1 VGLIDYQGVH
11 EGETIYVFGSG
22 ATLNYLAPSFFDDK
36 ICVATNFCGSV
47 FGLSRYYV
55 FSHYHADSISEA
67 QLDETVAVFM
77 PLREHGTDAEF
88 LGFMPKIVTF
98 PTTTGRPGT
107 SFNPSGKDW
116 PTLDNSLIIGS
127 SSIHGS
133 MHLAAY
139 LGAKFIVLVG
149 ADCGELG
156 GVDRVDGYVPGD
168 SHWALYEQ
176 HLRDMKQRLWDVYGC
191 QVYSLNPF
199 VNYSLEGTQYRGAAS
214 IN

>member
-1 VGLIDYQGVH
+1 MGLIDYRNRH
-11 EGETIYVFGSG
+11 EFETIYVFGSG

-47 FGLSRYYV
+47 FSLRRYYV
-55 FSHYHADSISEA
+55 FSHYHADAVLEARREESI
-67 QLDETVAVFM
+67 AVFT
-77 PLREHGTDAEF
+77 PHREHGTDAEF
-88 LGFMPKIVTF
+88 LVEVSKVVTF
-98 PTTTGRPGT
+98 PTTTGRPGA

-116 PTLDNSLIIGS
+116 PTLDNSLVIGS
-127 SSIHGS
+127 SGIHGA

-149 ADCGELG
+149 ADCGTLG
-156 GVDRVDGYVPGD
+156 GAERVEGYVQGEHP
-168 SHWALYEQ
+168 WELYES
-176 HLRDMKQRLWDVYGC
+176 HLRDMKQRLFEMYGC

-199 VNYSLEGTQYRGAAS
+199 INYSLEGTQYRGAAS

>member
-1 VGLIDYQGVH
+1 LVEVSK
-11 EGETIYVFGSG
+11 V
-22 ATLNYLAPSFFDDK
+22 
-36 ICVATNFCGSV
+36 
-47 FGLSRYYV
+47 
-55 FSHYHADSISEA
+55 
-67 QLDETVAVFM
+67 
-77 PLREHGTDAEF
+77 
-88 LGFMPKIVTF
+88 VTF

-116 PTLDNSLIIGS
+116 PTLDNSLVIGS

-149 ADCGELG
+149 ADCGTLG
-156 GVDRVDGYVPGD
+156 GAERVDGYVQGEHP
-168 SHWALYEQ
+168 WELYEL
-176 HLRDMKQRLWDVYGC
+176 HLRDMKQRLFEMYGC

-199 VNYSLEGTQYRGAAS
+199 INYSLEGTQYRGAAS

>member
-1 VGLIDYQGVH
+1 MGLEDFRGVH
-11 EGETIYVFGSG
+11 DGETIFVFGSG

-47 FGLSRYYV
+47 FGLSKYYV
-55 FSHYHADSISEA
+55 FSHYHFDSISEA
-67 QLDETVAVFM
+67 QLDETMAVFT

-98 PTTTGRPGT
+98 PTTTGRPGS

-116 PTLDNSLIIGS
+116 PTLENSLIIGS

-139 LGAKFIVLVG
+139 MGAKFIVLVG

-156 GVDRVDGYVPGD
+156 GAERVEGYVKGD
-168 SHWALYEQ
+168 IPWALYEQ
-176 HLRDMKQRLWDVYGC
+176 HLRDMKQRLFEMYGC

-199 VNYSLEGTQYRGAAS
+199 INYSLEGTQYRGAAS

>member
-1 VGLIDYQGVH
+1 MGLEDFRDVH
-11 EGETIYVFGSG
+11 CCKTVYVFGSG

-36 ICVATNFCGSV
+36 ICVATNFAGSV
-47 FGLSRYYV
+47 FGLRRYYV
-55 FSHYHADSISEA
+55 FSHYHADAVAEA
-67 QLDETVAVFM
+67 ALPQTVAVFT
-77 PLREHGTDAEF
+77 PHREHGTDAEF

-116 PTLDNSLIIGS
+116 PTLDNSLVIGS
-127 SSIHGS
+127 SSIHGA

-149 ADCGELG
+149 ADCGTLG
-156 GVDRVDGYVPGD
+156 GAERVEGYVQGEHP
-168 SHWALYEQ
+168 WELYES

>member
-1 VGLIDYQGVH
+1 MGLIDYQGVH

-47 FGLSRYYV
+47 FGLGRYYV
-55 FSHYHADSISEA
+55 FSHYHADSVSEA
-67 QLDETVAVFM
+67 QHNETVAVFT
-77 PLREHGTDAEF
+77 PLREHGTDSEF

-116 PTLDNSLIIGS
+116 PTLDNSLVIGS
-127 SSIHGS
+127 SSIHGA

-149 ADCGELG
+149 ADCGFLG
-156 GVDRVDGYVPGD
+156 GLDRVDGYVPGD
-168 SHWALYEQ
+168 SHWVLYEQ

>member
-1 VGLIDYQGVH
+1 VGLIDYRNRH
-11 EGETIYVFGSG
+11 EFETIYVFGSG

-47 FGLSRYYV
+47 FGLRRYYV
-55 FSHYHADSISEA
+55 FSHYHADAVLEARRDESI
-67 QLDETVAVFM
+67 AVFT
-77 PLREHGTDAEF
+77 PHREHGTDAEF
-88 LGFMPKIVTF
+88 LVEVSKVVTF

-116 PTLDNSLIIGS
+116 PTLDNSLVIGS
-127 SSIHGS
+127 SGIHGA

-149 ADCGELG
+149 ADCGTLG
-156 GVDRVDGYVPGD
+156 GAERVDGYVQGEHP
-168 SHWALYEQ
+168 WELYEM
-176 HLRDMKQRLWDVYGC
+176 HLRDMKQRLFEMYRC

-199 VNYSLEGTQYRGAAS
+199 INYSLEGTQYRGAAS

>member
-1 VGLIDYQGVH
+1 MGLIDYQGVH

-47 FGLSRYYV
+47 FGLARYYV
-55 FSHYHADSISEA
+55 FSHYHADSVLEA
-67 QLDETVAVFM
+67 RRDESIAVFT
-77 PLREHGTDAEF
+77 PHREHGTDAEF
-88 LGFMPKIVTF
+88 LVEVSKVVTF

-116 PTLDNSLIIGS
+116 PTLDNSLVIGS
-127 SSIHGS
+127 SSIHGA

-149 ADCGELG
+149 ADCGSLG
-156 GVDRVDGYVPGD
+156 GSDRVDGYVPGD

-176 HLRDMKQRLWDVYGC
+176 HLRDMKQRLFEMYGC

-199 VNYSLEGTQYRGAAS
+199 INYSLEGTQYRGAAS

>member
-1 VGLIDYQGVH
+1 MGLGDFRGVH
-11 EGETIYVFGSG
+11 DGETVYVFGSG

-47 FGLSRYYV
+47 FGLGRYYV
-55 FSHYHADSISEA
+55 FSHYHADAVSEA
-67 QLDETVAVFM
+67 LLDETVCVFT
-77 PLREHGTDAEF
+77 PQREHGTDADF
-88 LGFMPKIVTF
+88 LGFLPKVVTF
-98 PTTTGRPGT
+98 PTTTGRPGA

-127 SSIHGS
+127 SSIHGA

-149 ADCGELG
+149 ADCGSLG
-156 GVDRVDGYVPGD
+156 GRDRVDGYVPGD
-168 SHWALYEQ
+168 SHWALYEM
-176 HLRDMKQRLWDVYGC
+176 HLRAMKQRLWDVYSC

-199 VNYSLEGTQYRGAAS
+199 VNYSLEGVQYRGFAS

>member
-22 ATLNYLAPSFFDDK
+22 ATLNYLAPGFFDDK

-116 PTLDNSLIIGS
+116 PTLDNSLVIGS

-156 GVDRVDGYVPGD
+156 GVDRVEGYVPGD